1 MSQRAE
7 YISKM
12 EAQLDKLNQKM
23 SSLETGAQEAK
34 EEARQTYKEEMGKL
48 RLKSKGAIA
57 KLEELKASTE
67 DSWETMVGDME
78 KMHDAFSSHQP
89 PGQGISPSDLSTLN
103 PQCSARH
110 RHEVLLGQ
118 LVAAGR
124 CLAPMQHLLRAS
136 QRWNRLQHAPPAD
149 CRPLTGLGINTRCD
163 ATQWDCA
170 TIIAGI

>member
-12 EAQLDKLNQKM
+12 ETQLGKLNEKM
-23 SSLETGAQEAK
+23 SSLEAEAQEAK

-78 KMHDAFSSHQP
+78 KMHDAFTHSFFSFFQVP
-89 PGQGISPSDLSTLN
+89 KTSGDDGKSPKAGQSD
-103 PQCSARH
+103 
-110 RHEVLLGQ
+110 
-118 LVAAGR
+118 
-124 CLAPMQHLLRAS
+124 APKKA
-136 QRWNRLQHAPPAD
+136 
-149 CRPLTGLGINTRCD
+149 
-163 ATQWDCA
+163 
-170 TIIAGI
+170 